1 MFPIYFKRSKMK
13 KNNEEK
19 TLINQSQGSRPFL
32 LAGLFIM
39 CVIAVQL
46 QSIALITVSVLFG
59 AALYALG
66 SGENKSFVWITVLFS
81 AGFSLYLFVSTEI
94 VLSIEPREWELFLKR
109 ASLLFIA
116 LPLWLAMGQPFPGF
130 MRKVDW
136 QAPFK
141 LPFHQTTLKRFLW
154 IAISINMLAFLPFIV
169 QNGWPYVKS
178 VWLLA
183 IVFSIVNAALEEWIW
198 RGLLL
203 SRFSVL
209 LGHRPALLVTSLG
222 FGLQHYSLGFSWFI
236 CLAFAV
242 GGLFYGLVTVQSR
255 SLLPAVLWHFMINML
270 MVFAGLLELKSG

>member
-1 MFPIYFKRSKMK
+1 MK

-19 TLINQSQGSRPFL
+19 TLINQSQGSRAFL

-39 CVIAVQL
+39 SIIAVQL
-46 QSIALITVSVLFG
+46 QSNVLITVSVFFG
-59 AALYALG
+59 ASLYASG
-66 SGENKSFVWITVLFS
+66 SGENKSFVWITVLFN

-94 VLSIEPREWELFLKR
+94 VSSIEPREWELFLKR

-116 LPLWLAMGQPFPGF
+116 LPLWLAMGKPSPGIL
-130 MRKVDW
+130 RTVDW

-141 LPFHQTTLKRFLW
+141 LPFHETTLKRFLW
-154 IAISINMLAFLPFIV
+154 IALSINMVVFLPFIV
-169 QNGWPYVKS
+169 QQGWPYAKS

-183 IVFSIVNAALEEWIW
+183 LVFSLVNAALEEWIW

-255 SLLPAVLWHFMINML
+255 SLLPAVLWHFIINML